1 MAPMKFEWL
10 VARRYLRSPH
20 RPAVLRLATML
31 SVAGV
36 AAGVMT
42 LVVALAMNSGFRSAL
57 RDRLLGVTAHINL
70 KPLNPEGISDYQS
83 LVARLAPTPGVRS
96 IAPVIYGTV
105 LLSSGTRAR
114 GVVMKGIDP
123 PAEERGDRALQQ
135 MQAGRADFS
144 PDRDGLGAIVIGR
157 MLAADMNVHSGD
169 YVTITSPEGSLTPFG
184 LIPRS
189 RRFRV
194 AGVFN
199 SGFYDYDANWVFV
212 TLHQAQQLDATG
224 DVASLLEVRV
234 TNLDDA
240 PRVAQALLQ
249 RAGRG
254 FTVTTWMDENQAL
267 FRALSL
273 EKLVTAI
280 FIGLI
285 IFISGLNI
293 LVVLT
298 MTVTNKARDV
308 AVLMSL
314 GARREQVARIFLL
327 QGLVVG
333 FIGTVIG
340 LSVGYA
346 FAMAAN
352 AWRVIPLN
360 PEVYAIPYVPFHA
373 NAWDAI
379 WIAAASMAITA
390 AATIYPARTAA
401 RILPVDILRYE

>member
-1 MAPMKFEWL
+1 MKFEWL

-20 RPAVLRLATML
+20 RPPVLRLATGL

-42 LVVALAMNSGFRSAL
+42 LVVALAMNTGFRSAL

-70 KPLNPEGISDYQS
+70 KPLNPEGIFAYR
-83 LVARLAPTPGVRS
+83 RLAEKLSSVPGVRS
-96 IAPVIYGTV
+96 IAPAIYGTV
-105 LLSSGTRAR
+105 LLSSGSYAR

-123 PAEERGDRALQQ
+123 EIEERSDRALQQ
-135 MQAGRADFS
+135 MDAGRVDFS

-157 MLAADMNVHSGD
+157 MLAADMHIKPGD
-169 YVTITSPEGSLTPFG
+169 YVTVTSPEGTLTPFG

-194 AGVFN
+194 AAIFN

-212 TLHQAQQLDATG
+212 TLHQAQDLAATG
-224 DVASLLEVRV
+224 DVASLLEIRLD
-234 TNLDDA
+234 NLDDA
-240 PRVAQALLQ
+240 PRIAQELLR
-249 RAGRG
+249 RAGPG
-254 FTVTTWMDENQAL
+254 FTTTTWMDENQAL

-285 IFISGLNI
+285 VFIAGLNI

-298 MTVTNKARDV
+298 MTVTDKARDV
-308 AVLMSL
+308 AILMSL
-314 GARREQVARIFLL
+314 GAQSGQIARIFLL
-327 QGLVVG
+327 QGCIIGL
-333 FIGTVIG
+333 IGTALG
-340 LSVGYA
+340 LIAGYSFSA
-346 FAMAAN
+346 AAN
-352 AWRVIPLN
+352 FWKLIPLN

-373 NAWDAI
+373 VAGDAL
-379 WIAAASMAITA
+379 WIAIASMAITA
-390 AATIYPARTAA
+390 AATVYPARSAA
-401 RILPVDILRYE
+401 RILPVDILRYG

>member
-1 MAPMKFEWL
+1 MARMKFEWL
-10 VARRYLRSPH
+10 IARRYLRSPH
-20 RPAVLRLATML
+20 RPPVLRLATLL

-70 KPLNPEGISDYQS
+70 KPVSPEGISDYQS
-83 LVARLAPTPGVRS
+83 LVARLAATPGVRS

-123 PAEERGDRALQQ
+123 AAEQRGDRALQQ

-144 PDRDGLGAIVIGR
+144 PDRDGLGTVVIGR
-157 MLAADMNVHSGD
+157 ILAADLSVHPGD

-199 SGFYDYDANWVFV
+199 SGFYDYDADWVFV
-212 TLHQAQQLDATG
+212 TLAQAQQLAATG
-224 DVASLLEVRV
+224 DVVSLLEVRV

-249 RAGRG
+249 QAGRG

-298 MTVTNKARDV
+298 MTVTDKARDV

-333 FIGTVIG
+333 LIGTSIG
-340 LSVGYA
+340 LAVGFV
-346 FAMAAN
+346 FAIAAN
-352 AWRVIPLN
+352 SWRLIPLN

-373 NAWDAI
+373 SAWDAI
-379 WIAAASMAITA
+379 WIAVASMVITG
-390 AATIYPARTAA
+390 AATIYPARSAA